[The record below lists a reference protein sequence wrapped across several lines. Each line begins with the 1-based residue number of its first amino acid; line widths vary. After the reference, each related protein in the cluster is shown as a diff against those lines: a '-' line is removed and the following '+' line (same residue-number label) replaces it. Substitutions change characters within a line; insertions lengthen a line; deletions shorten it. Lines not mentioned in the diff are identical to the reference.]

1 MNKLFLFLALL
12 SSTLLTYAQQ
22 LPKGLAVNSKAPDF
36 TAISH
41 TGEKINLQETLKKGA
56 VVLVFYR
63 GQWCPH
69 CNRQLKKLEDSLSFI
84 TAKSASLI
92 AVTPEKPDNIDK
104 TIKKTKATYPVLHD
118 EALTIMKA
126 YDVAYDVDAAT
137 IERYKKYGIDFTE
150 VNGTTNGARLPV
162 PALFV
167 IKQDGTIAYRHF
179 NPDYTKRPSVAEI
192 LAAL

>member
-63 GQWCPH
+63 GQW
-69 CNRQLKKLEDSLSFI
+69 
-84 TAKSASLI
+84 
-92 AVTPEKPDNIDK
+92 
-104 TIKKTKATYPVLHD
+104 
-118 EALTIMKA
+118 
-126 YDVAYDVDAAT
+126 
-137 IERYKKYGIDFTE
+137 
-150 VNGTTNGARLPV
+150 
-162 PALFV
+162 
-167 IKQDGTIAYRHF
+167 
-179 NPDYTKRPSVAEI
+179 
-192 LAAL
+192 